1 MEDLFEKG
9 HYTWALF
16 VGHLLIEKLLKAYYV
31 ENIDFQPP
39 LIHNLL
45 RIAEKSKLELSE
57 EQKDLLVTVTTF
69 NIQARY
75 DDVKKEF
82 YHKCSK
88 EFTKVWINKIKG
100 FRKWIINQHLTL
112 QQNV

>member
-1 MEDLFEKG
+1 MRYGTQSQHRCSWGASTHHKRRII
-9 HYTWALF
+9 Y
-16 VGHLLIEKLLKAYYV
+16 
-31 ENIDFQPP
+31 ENRI
-39 LIHNLL
+39 

-75 DDVKKEF
+75 DDVKREF

-88 EFTKVWINKIKG
+88 EFTEVWIDKIKG
-100 FRKWIINQHLTL
+100 F
-112 QQNV
+112 